1 MLGYILSAIGGYF
14 VGVIL
19 TCILLAKKNLQTY
32 QAISDKTENSFKS
45 NVALAKVAYK
55 SYVEENTYDDEND
68 NMADVEKAENEC
80 DGENEVS
87 QIETNKNL
95 SE

>member
-1 MLGYILSAIGGYF
+1 MLGYILAAAGGYF
-14 VGVIL
+14 VGVLL

-32 QAISDKTENSFKS
+32 QAISEKTESSFKN

-55 SYVEENTYDDEND
+55 SYVEEYE
-68 NMADVEKAENEC
+68 ASEC
-80 DGENEVS
+80 PVTDGETDVVDVDAEYEEG
-87 QIETNKNL
+87 ET